1 VTPHRRVLF
10 VDDEVAVLE
19 ALQNLLRKERKRWDM
34 AFAVGAEEALR
45 ELERAP
51 VDVIVSDMRMPGM
64 DGAQLLAR
72 VRDEY
77 PRTARLVLSGHA
89 DKDAV
94 LRVLPVAHQYLSKP
108 CDVDL
113 LRAAI
118 ERTCELQQLLS
129 NDKLRELIGRMEKL
143 PSVPSTY
150 FALNRATADPSTTT
164 EEIANIVAND
174 PAMSVKVL
182 QLVNSA
188 YFGLARRIA
197 SISEAVSYLGVE
209 LLKGLALSAHVFAAA
224 EQKGVPKQFSIDQL
238 QEESLKTARL
248 AKKFFT
254 DKARSEEAFTAA
266 IVHDIGTLV
275 IALGL
280 PKEFEL
286 IADLVIATGR
296 PRHEIEKEEIGASH
310 AEIGGYLLGVW
321 GLPFTIVEATTLH
334 HTPSVAGEGNTDI
347 LGAVHIADILLKAS
361 RSNAIGHPE
370 RFGLDIGF
378 MEREGLASELP
389 NFIKLAERELR
400 R

>member
-1 VTPHRRVLF
+1 MTSPRRVLF
-10 VDDEVAVLE
+10 VDDEVAVLD

-34 AFAVGAEEALR
+34 AFAVGAQEALR

-64 DGAQLLAR
+64 DGAELLAR

-89 DKDAV
+89 EQDAV

-118 ERTCELQQLLS
+118 ERTCELQALLS
-129 NDKLRELIGRMEKL
+129 NDTIRQLVGRLEKL

-150 FALNRATADPSTTT
+150 FALNRATANPGITT
-164 EEIANIVAND
+164 EEIARIVEAD
-174 PAMSVKVL
+174 PAMSAKVL

-197 SISEAVSYLGVE
+197 SITEAVSYLGVE
-209 LLKGLALSAHVFAAA
+209 LLKGLSLSAQIFSAA
-224 EQKGVPKQFSIDQL
+224 EGGPRHFSIDQL

-248 AKKFFT
+248 ARRFFT
-254 DKARSEEAFTAA
+254 DRERAEEAFTAA
-266 IVHDIGTLV
+266 IVHDVGTLV

-280 PKEFEL
+280 PKEYEL
-286 IADLVIATGR
+286 IADLEVATGR
-296 PRHEIEKEEIGASH
+296 PRYEIEKEQIGASH
-310 AEIGGYLLGVW
+310 GEIGGYLLGVW
-321 GLPFTIVEATTLH
+321 GLPFTIVETAALH
-334 HTPSVAGEGNTDI
+334 HTPNLASEGTTDI
-347 LGAVHIADILLKAS
+347 LGAVHIADTLLKAS
-361 RSNAIGHPE
+361 RNNSIAHPE
-370 RFGLDIGF
+370 RFGLDLAF
-378 MEREGLASELP
+378 LEREGLTSELP
-389 NFIKLAERELR
+389 NLIKLAERELR

>member
-1 VTPHRRVLF
+1 MLF
-10 VDDEVAVLE
+10 VDDEVAVLD

-34 AFAVGAEEALR
+34 AFAVGAQEALR

-64 DGAQLLAR
+64 DGAELLAR

-89 DKDAV
+89 EQDAV

-118 ERTCELQQLLS
+118 ERTCELQALLS
-129 NDKLRELIGRMEKL
+129 NDTIRQLVGRLEKL

-150 FALNRATADPSTTT
+150 FALNRATANPGVTT
-164 EEIANIVAND
+164 EEIARIVEAD
-174 PAMSVKVL
+174 PAMSAKVL

-209 LLKGLALSAHVFAAA
+209 LLKGLALSAQIFSAA
-224 EQKGVPKQFSIDQL
+224 EGLPRNFSIDQL

-248 AKKFFT
+248 ARRFFT
-254 DKARSEEAFTAA
+254 DRGRAEEAFTAA
-266 IVHDIGTLV
+266 IVHDVGTLV

-280 PKEFEL
+280 PKEYEL
-286 IADLVIATGR
+286 IADLEVATGR
-296 PRHEIEKEEIGASH
+296 PRYEIEKEQIGAH
-310 AEIGGYLLGVW
+310 HGEIGGYLLGVW
-321 GLPFTIVEATTLH
+321 GLPFTIVETAALH
-334 HTPSVAGEGNTDI
+334 HTPNLASEGTTDI
-347 LGAVHIADILLKAS
+347 LGAVHIADTLLKAS
-361 RSNAIGHPE
+361 RNNSIAHPE
-370 RFGLDIGF
+370 RFGLDLAF
-378 MEREGLASELP
+378 LQREGLTSELP
-389 NFIKLAERELR
+389 NLIKLAERELR

>member
-1 VTPHRRVLF
+1 
-10 VDDEVAVLE
+10 VDDEVAVLD

-34 AFAVGAEEALR
+34 AFAVGAQEALR

-64 DGAQLLAR
+64 DGAELLAR
-72 VRDEY
+72 VRDDY

-89 DKDAV
+89 EREAV

-118 ERTCELQQLLS
+118 ERTCELQSLLS
-129 NDKLRELIGRMEKL
+129 NDTIRQLVGRLEKL
-143 PSVPSTY
+143 PSVPTTY
-150 FALNRATADPSTTT
+150 FALNKATANPGITT
-164 EEIANIVAND
+164 EDIARIVEAD

-209 LLKGLALSAHVFAAA
+209 LLKGLALSAQIFSVA
-224 EQKGVPKQFSIDQL
+224 ERGPRQFSIEQL
-238 QEESLKTARL
+238 QEESLKAARL
-248 AKKFFT
+248 ARRFFT
-254 DKARSEEAFTAA
+254 DRERAEEAFTAA

-280 PKEFEL
+280 PKEYEL
-286 IADLVIATGR
+286 IADLVVATGR
-296 PRHEIEKEEIGASH
+296 PRHEIEKEQLGAH
-310 AEIGGYLLGVW
+310 HGEIGGYLLGVW
-321 GLPFTIVEATTLH
+321 GLPFSIVETAALH
-334 HTPSVAGEGNTDI
+334 HTPSLASEGQTDI
-347 LGAVHIADILLKAS
+347 LGAVHIADTLLKAS
-361 RSNAIGHPE
+361 RNNSIAHPE
-370 RFGLDIGF
+370 RFGLDLAF
-378 MEREGLASELP
+378 VAREGLTGELP
-389 NFIKLAERELR
+389 NLIKLAERELR

>member
-1 VTPHRRVLF
+1 
-10 VDDEVAVLE
+10 VDDEVAVLD

-34 AFAVGAEEALR
+34 AFAVGAQEALR

-64 DGAQLLAR
+64 DGAELLAR
-72 VRDEY
+72 VRDDY

-89 DKDAV
+89 EKDAV

-118 ERTCELQQLLS
+118 ERTCELQALLS
-129 NDKLRELIGRMEKL
+129 NDTIRQLVGRLEKL
-143 PSVPSTY
+143 PSVPTTY
-150 FALNRATADPSTTT
+150 FALNKVTANPGATT
-164 EEIANIVAND
+164 EDIARVVEAD

-209 LLKGLALSAHVFAAA
+209 LLKGLALSAQIFSVA
-224 EQKGVPKQFSIDQL
+224 EGGPRQFSIEQL
-238 QEESLKTARL
+238 QEESLKAARL
-248 AKKFFT
+248 ARRFFT
-254 DKARSEEAFTAA
+254 DRERAEEAFTAA
-266 IVHDIGTLV
+266 IVHDVGTLV

-280 PKEFEL
+280 PKEYEL
-286 IADLVIATGR
+286 IADLVVATGR
-296 PRHEIEKEEIGASH
+296 PRHEVEKEQIGAH
-310 AEIGGYLLGVW
+310 HGEIGGYLLGVW
-321 GLPFTIVEATTLH
+321 GLPFTIVETAALH
-334 HTPSVAGEGNTDI
+334 HTPILASEGTTDI
-347 LGAVHIADILLKAS
+347 LGAVHIADTLLKAS
-361 RSNAIGHPE
+361 RNNSIAHPE
-370 RFGLDIGF
+370 RFGLDLEF
-378 MEREGLASELP
+378 VAREGLTSELP
-389 NFIKLAERELR
+389 NLIKLAERELR

>member
-1 VTPHRRVLF
+1 
-10 VDDEVAVLE
+10 VDDEVAVLD

-34 AFAVGAEEALR
+34 AFAVGAQEALR

-64 DGAQLLAR
+64 DGAELLAR
-72 VRDEY
+72 VRDDY

-89 DKDAV
+89 EREAV

-118 ERTCELQQLLS
+118 ERTCELQSLLS
-129 NDKLRELIGRMEKL
+129 NDTIRQLVGRLEKL
-143 PSVPSTY
+143 PSVPTTY
-150 FALNRATADPSTTT
+150 FALNKATANPGITT
-164 EEIANIVAND
+164 EDIARIVEAD

-209 LLKGLALSAHVFAAA
+209 LLKGLALSAQIFSMA
-224 EQKGVPKQFSIDQL
+224 ERGPRQFSIEQL
-238 QEESLKTARL
+238 QEESLKAARL
-248 AKKFFT
+248 ARRFFT
-254 DKARSEEAFTAA
+254 DRERAEEAFTAA

-280 PKEFEL
+280 PKEYEL
-286 IADLVIATGR
+286 IADLVVATGR
-296 PRHEIEKEEIGASH
+296 PRHEIEKEQIGAH
-310 AEIGGYLLGVW
+310 HGEIGGYLLGVW
-321 GLPFTIVEATTLH
+321 GLPFSIVETAALH
-334 HTPSVAGEGNTDI
+334 HTPSLASEGQTDI
-347 LGAVHIADILLKAS
+347 LGAVHIADTLLKAS
-361 RSNAIGHPE
+361 RNNSIAHPE
-370 RFGLDIGF
+370 RFGLDLAF
-378 MEREGLASELP
+378 VAREGLTSELP
-389 NFIKLAERELR
+389 NLIKLAERELR

>member
-1 VTPHRRVLF
+1 
-10 VDDEVAVLE
+10 VDDEVAVLD

-34 AFAVGAEEALR
+34 AFAVGAQEALR

-64 DGAQLLAR
+64 DGAELLAR
-72 VRDEY
+72 VRDDY

-89 DKDAV
+89 EREAV

-118 ERTCELQQLLS
+118 ERTCELQSLLS
-129 NDKLRELIGRMEKL
+129 NDTIRQLVGRLEKL
-143 PSVPSTY
+143 PSVPTTY
-150 FALNRATADPSTTT
+150 FALNKATANPGITT
-164 EEIANIVAND
+164 EDIARIVEAD

-197 SISEAVSYLGVE
+197 SITEAVSYLGVE
-209 LLKGLALSAHVFAAA
+209 LLKGLALSAQIFSVA
-224 EQKGVPKQFSIDQL
+224 ERGPRQFSIEQL
-238 QEESLKTARL
+238 QEESLKAARL
-248 AKKFFT
+248 ARRFFT
-254 DKARSEEAFTAA
+254 DRERAEEAFTAA

-280 PKEFEL
+280 PKEYEL
-286 IADLVIATGR
+286 IADLVVATGR
-296 PRHEIEKEEIGASH
+296 PRHEIEKEQIGAH
-310 AEIGGYLLGVW
+310 HGEIGGYLLGVW
-321 GLPFTIVEATTLH
+321 GLPFSIVETAALH
-334 HTPSVAGEGNTDI
+334 HTPSLASEGQTDI
-347 LGAVHIADILLKAS
+347 LGAVHIADTLLKAS
-361 RSNAIGHPE
+361 RNNSIAHPE
-370 RFGLDIGF
+370 RFGLDLEF
-378 MEREGLASELP
+378 VAREGLTSELP
-389 NFIKLAERELR
+389 NLIKLAERELR

>member
-1 VTPHRRVLF
+1 
-10 VDDEVAVLE
+10 VDDEVAVLD

-34 AFAVGAEEALR
+34 AFAVGAQEALR

-64 DGAQLLAR
+64 DGAELLAR
-72 VRDEY
+72 VRDDY

-89 DKDAV
+89 EREAV

-118 ERTCELQQLLS
+118 ERTCELQSLLS
-129 NDKLRELIGRMEKL
+129 NDTIRQLVGRLEKL
-143 PSVPSTY
+143 PSVPTTY
-150 FALNRATADPSTTT
+150 FALNKVTANPGATT
-164 EEIANIVAND
+164 EDIARIVEAD

-209 LLKGLALSAHVFAAA
+209 LLKGLALSAQIFSVA
-224 EQKGVPKQFSIDQL
+224 ERGPRQFSIEQL
-238 QEESLKTARL
+238 QEESLKAARL
-248 AKKFFT
+248 ARRFFT
-254 DKARSEEAFTAA
+254 DRERAEEAFTAA

-280 PKEFEL
+280 PKEYEL
-286 IADLVIATGR
+286 IADLVVATGR
-296 PRHEIEKEEIGASH
+296 PRHEIEKEQIGAH
-310 AEIGGYLLGVW
+310 HGEIGGYLLGVW
-321 GLPFTIVEATTLH
+321 GLPFSIVETAALH
-334 HTPSVAGEGNTDI
+334 HTPSLASEGTTDI
-347 LGAVHIADILLKAS
+347 LGAVHIADTLLKAS
-361 RSNAIGHPE
+361 RNNSIAHPE
-370 RFGLDIGF
+370 RFGLDLAF
-378 MEREGLASELP
+378 VAREGLTSELP
-389 NFIKLAERELR
+389 NLIKLAERELR